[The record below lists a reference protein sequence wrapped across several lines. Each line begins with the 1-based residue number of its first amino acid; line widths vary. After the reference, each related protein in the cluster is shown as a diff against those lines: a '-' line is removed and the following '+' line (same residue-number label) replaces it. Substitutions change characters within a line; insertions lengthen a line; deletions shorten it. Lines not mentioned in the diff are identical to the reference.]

1 MKVKNATFLLRFLG
15 VFIAIFLFGQ
25 SAYAQITWYRDV
37 DNDGFGAI
45 GTDSI
50 DIVQPAGYVANNTDC
65 AVNDINKWR
74 NKTVYKD
81 VDGDNYYVGT
91 AVQCYG
97 IAPSGNYIDSALV
110 KGVDCN
116 DNSVLIY
123 KSLAVFIDVDSDFY
137 KIKDTTLCLGVGVNG
152 LYPSKYKTDSVR
164 GVDCDDNNIL
174 ILGADTSAYI
184 DNDQDGF
191 GVGSLTLF
199 CRNKPGWSGFP
210 GDCNDNNPA
219 IKLPDFTYFRD
230 FDGDLKGDKNV
241 VLPGCPG
248 LTPTGYVTDS
258 TDCNDS
264 DVTAYILDSIY
275 IDFDADTFT
284 LGKDLVCHG
293 IIPVA
298 GYSYTSNGSDCDDN
312 HSTAWRSPVVYVD
325 ADDDNYD
332 AGTDSAQCFGVS
344 VPAGFK
350 LTTLGSDCN
359 DADTFSTVLR
369 PLYRDYDGD
378 GYHGRVDSVCY
389 GLTFPLYYSDST
401 LGLDCK
407 DSSATEFPG
416 QVWHPDADGD
426 GFGDANVSLVACAQ
440 PEGYGLNIGDC
451 NDNDSTKYRLGVFF
465 EDQDGDFIY
474 KRIVTI
480 CYGVLVPLGYAD
492 TTGNT
497 GLYVGVDCN
506 DTLYF
511 DQILAPNAGLPS
523 NLMFVDADGDGFGTG
538 TASYY
543 CNVDTGY
550 SFIGGDCSDAFA
562 YIDTTRTIFYQDKD
576 GDFFG
581 NNDSTILACS
591 PPNGYVISPSDCDD
605 TDANQ
610 FPGQKWFEDLDGDS
624 YGNVLDFRVNCSPV
638 GSYTALD
645 STDCNVFNN
654 TRWRIV
660 TAYIDLDGDNYDDG
674 NAVLCIGNLVPG
686 GYSAFTLGTD
696 CNDGF
701 VFEYRLDSFY
711 RDADADG
718 YDVGYEE
725 VCYGLLSPPSG
736 YAASTTG
743 FDCDDADTAVT
754 APTLVYFLDADG
766 DAYGAGASSLY
777 CTDPGVGFSL
787 VGTDCNDAD
796 NLVYTGA
803 LLYEDLDLD
812 GYHGDTATFC
822 YGATLPTGY
831 FASTLGVDC
840 NDNADSLFA
849 STLLY
854 TDIDLDQYS
863 AGQAT
868 LCIGATIPLGYDT
881 VSLGTDCNDND
892 PNKWRSQQLFIDN
905 DNDGYTAGQSVV
917 CYGASV
923 PTGYKLTSLGVDCN
937 DNNVA
942 INPGATEIPKNNV
955 DENCDG
961 LDWWVGIDNVEVAVA
976 KVYPNPGN
984 NIATLQLSS
993 DWSSTLEVT
1002 VRDIEGRVVSVQNLN
1017 AELGT
1022 ATLNTQELSSGM
1034 YVFVISDSR
1043 NTASVRWMKN

>member
-1 MKVKNATFLLRFLG
+1 MKGRCTNFLLRFVG
-15 VFIAIFLFGQ
+15 VFFAIFLLGQ
-25 SAYAQITWYRDV
+25 SAYAQTTWYRDV

-50 DIVQPAGYVANNTDC
+50 DILQPAGYVGNNTDC

-152 LYPSKYKTDSVR
+152 LYPSKYKTDSLL

-174 ILGADTSAYI
+174 ILGADTLAYI
-184 DNDQDGF
+184 DYDQDGF
-191 GVGSLTLF
+191 GVGPLTLF
-199 CRNKPGWSGFP
+199 CRNKPGWSGVP

-219 IKLPDFTYFRD
+219 IKLPNFTYFRD

-248 LTPTGYVTDS
+248 VTPTGYVTDS

-284 LGKDLVCHG
+284 FGKDLVCHG

-298 GYSYTSNGSDCDDN
+298 GYSYTSKGSDCNDN

-332 AGTDSAQCFGVS
+332 AGTDSTQCFGVS

-440 PEGYGLNIGDC
+440 PVGYGLNIGDC

-538 TASYY
+538 IASYY

-562 YIDTTRTIFYQDKD
+562 LIDTTRYIFFQDKD
-576 GDFFG
+576 GDLFG
-581 NNDSTILACS
+581 NLDSTILACY

-610 FPGQKWFEDLDGDS
+610 FPGQKWFEDLDNGTGDG
-624 YGNVLDFRVNCSPV
+624 YGDLNNRLVQCSQPV
-638 GSYTALD
+638 GYVLD
-645 STDCNVFNN
+645 STDCNASNN

-686 GYSAFTLGTD
+686 GYSAFTNGTD
-696 CNDGF
+696 CNDAD
-701 VFEYRLDSFY
+701 VFAYILDSFY
-711 RDADADG
+711 VDADEDGYGAGRVELCYGASTPEG
-718 YDVGYEE
+718 YDV
-725 VCYGLLSPPSG
+725 
-736 YAASTTG
+736 TTLG
-743 FDCDDADTAVT
+743 FDCDDADTSVT
-754 APTLVYFLDADG
+754 LPAVYFVDADA
-766 DAYGAGASSLY
+766 DSYGAGTSLLS
-777 CTDPGVGFSL
+777 CIDLGVGYSL
-787 VGTDCNDAD
+787 VGTDCDDNDTTKWRSR
-796 NLVYTGA
+796 LVYTDV
-803 LLYEDLDLD
+803 DLDHYNV
-812 GYHGDTATFC
+812 GQSTIC
-822 YGATLPTGY
+822 YGAALPVGKDT
-831 FASTLGVDC
+831 STLGSDC
-840 NDNADSLFA
+840 DDN
-849 STLLY
+849 
-854 TDIDLDQYS
+854 
-863 AGQAT
+863 
-868 LCIGATIPLGYDT
+868 
-881 VSLGTDCNDND
+881 N
-892 PNKWRSQQLFIDN
+892 PNKWRVGNVYIDKDN
-905 DNDGYTAGQSVV
+905 DSYTNGQTSL
-917 CYGASV
+917 CYGAAL
-923 PTGYKLTSLGVDCN
+923 PAGYKLTSLGVDCN
-937 DNNVA
+937 DSA
-942 INPGATEIPKNNV
+942 STINPGATEIPQNGI

-961 LDWWVGIDNVEVAVA
+961 KDWWLAVDDVEVSVSA
-976 KVYPNPGN
+976 VYPNPGYN
-984 NIATLQLSS
+984 FAIIELSG
-993 DWSSTLEVT
+993 DWNKSIEVT
-1002 VRDIEGRVVSVQNLN
+1002 VRDIEGRVAGVQTIN
-1017 AELGT
+1017 AEMGK
-1022 ATLNTQELSSGM
+1022 ATINTQELSSGL
-1034 YVFVISDSR
+1034 YVFFITDSR